1 MADDLS
7 DIKNSKGRVFSTGNK
22 RLCIKVKFFAQT
34 TRLYGIAVIL
44 VGEDDSYI
52 EEAMLNLSTF
62 SVAYNKIH
70 RESSF
75 EDFYKLTSDS
85 KETLHSH
92 QKNYFRIK
100 NALEKELTLRDKL
113 SKRRGKSKDIA
124 EVEEDIKEIIRR
136 SISDKKIVI
145 FAAFEEITSEAL
157 SEMQEDRQKKHDE
170 EIQKRVEEEQ
180 SEESQ
185 DDAVDFF
192 WVDEGIALV
201 DCAPM
206 VAPVGGVPITELKED
221 DRILVIYGIRSEV
234 YDKKPDE
241 PKGVLSNAPPKRDIR
256 ECSVVRS
263 GVEDGLFK
271 LLVKFDEKL
280 YGKIEEAE
288 SVKIKTVFQ
297 SQPKEV
303 VKKRR
308 IPRFLWITLGV
319 LLVVLFAVVVVLLF
333 VL

>member
-1 MADDLS
+1 MADNLLNA
-7 DIKNSKGRVFSTGNK
+7 KNAGGGISSGGGK

-62 SVAYNKIH
+62 SVSYNQIH

-75 EDFYKLTSDS
+75 EDFYKITADA

-100 NALEKELTLRDKL
+100 NAIEKEFALRDKM
-113 SKRRGKSKDIA
+113 SKRRGKSKDIS

-145 FAAFEEITSEAL
+145 FAAFEEITNEAL
-157 SEMQEDRQKKHDE
+157 AKMQIERQKKQDE
-170 EIQKRVEEEQ
+170 EIQKRVEADQAEQEE
-180 SEESQ
+180 EIIE
-185 DDAVDFF
+185 DFF
-192 WVDEGIALV
+192 AVDEGVNLV
-201 DCAPM
+201 DCAP
-206 VAPVGGVPITELKED
+206 VVSPVGGVPIVDLKED
-221 DRILVIYGIRSEV
+221 DRILVIYGIRNEV
-234 YDKKPDE
+234 FDKKNPN
-241 PKGVLSNAPPKRDIR
+241 PKDISGPQKRDIR

-271 LLVKFDEKL
+271 VLVMFDEKL

-288 SVKIKTVFQ
+288 SVKIKTIFQ
-297 SQPKEV
+297 AKPKV
-303 VKKRR
+303 VEKKKRPSK
-308 IPRFLWITLGV
+308 ILLILLATLV
-319 LLVVLFAVVVVLLF
+319 TILLGAVVVLVF